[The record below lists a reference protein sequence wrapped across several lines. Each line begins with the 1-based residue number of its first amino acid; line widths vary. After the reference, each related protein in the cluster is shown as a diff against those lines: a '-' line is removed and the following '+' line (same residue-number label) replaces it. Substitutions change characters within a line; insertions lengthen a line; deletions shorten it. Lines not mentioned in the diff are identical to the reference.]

1 MKTLKVM
8 TRVVVEGWVEV
19 EREVSDNFDA
29 AQVDVSGSWEDDLVE
44 RMAATA
50 THRLA
55 ALVTDA
61 KSRALETRYEV
72 TP

>member
-1 MKTLKVM
+1 MKTLKVKV
-8 TRVVVEGWVEV
+8 RVQVEGWVEV
-19 EREVSDNFDA
+19 EREISEFDA
-29 AQVDVSGSWEDDLVE
+29 RNVDVSGSWEDDLVE